1 MNKEQELKE
10 IIEIHT
16 PIADAG
22 VASAK
27 ILVTNAQIDLDEI
40 QEIRQNQMTLTLT
53 D

>member
-10 IIEIHT
+10 LIEIHT

-22 VASAK
+22 AV
-27 ILVTNAQIDLDEI
+27 NAQILVVNAQIELDEI

>member
-1 MNKEQELKE
+1 MDKEQELKE
-10 IIEIHT
+10 LIEIHT

-22 VASAK
+22 VA
-27 ILVTNAQIDLDEI
+27 NAQILVVNAQIELDEI